1 MKKSLFSLLF
11 LGGLLSAAPVNV
23 SFLNPGTPAVA
34 LNGVY
39 VGPYTLSIN
48 GVSTPAMCV
57 DDFLEVGNW

>member
-23 SFLNPGTPAVA
+23 SFLNAGTPAVA

-39 VGPYTLSIN
+39 VGPYTLEHQWREHARDVYGRLPGSRQR
-48 GVSTPAMCV
+48 
-57 DDFLEVGNW
+57 